1 MKTIIYA
8 AAFVV
13 ACSAT
18 AVAQNSTSS
27 TASPSDTTRPLIN
40 ERTKEKVRDKAN
52 EVKQDVNQKAAELK
66 ETVRE
71 KTPEVKQEIN
81 QVTDK
86 AKEKVQEEYQVSK
99 SYQDRNALAW
109 FDKGSYMASAS
120 LGVGTGAGSGTYLS
134 FRPQVGYFF
143 QPGLMGGIRLGFD
156 RRLSTSYHANQT
168 GVFLRY
174 YPFRTRI
181 SGFGGF
187 GYNLGREYSSNI
199 GADQK
204 ARYNSVNLEIGTM
217 FWIRSNFGAELALEN
232 NYYDQSDPLAGR
244 NKGGRFRFG
253 VNYFFGRVNR

>member
-1 MKTIIYA
+1 MKTIFYA

-18 AVAQNSTSS
+18 AVAQNATSS
-27 TASPSDTTRPLIN
+27 TSPSDTTRPLIN
-40 ERTKEKVRDKAN
+40 QQTKDNVREKTN

-66 ETVRE
+66 QTVRE
-71 KTPEVKQEIN
+71 KAPEVKLEVN
-81 QVTDK
+81 QAADK
-86 AKEKVQEEYQVSK
+86 AKEKFQEEYEVSK

-120 LGVGTGAGSGTYLS
+120 LGFGTGSSSGTYLS
-134 FRPQVGYFF
+134 LRPQLGYFF
-143 QPGLMGGIRLGFD
+143 QPGLMGGIRFGFD
-156 RRLSTSYHANQT
+156 RRLNTSYHANQT

-199 GADQK
+199 GTDQK

-217 FWIRSNFGAELALEN
+217 FWVRPNFGVELALEN

-253 VNYFFGRVNR
+253 VNYFFGRPNK

>member
-1 MKTIIYA
+1 MKTIVYA
-8 AAFVV
+8 AAFVA

-18 AVAQNSTSS
+18 AVAQNSTSTS
-27 TASPSDTTRPLIN
+27 RSDTTRPLID
-40 ERTKEKVRDKAN
+40 ERTKENVREKVN
-52 EVKQDVNQKAAELK
+52 EVKQDVNQKTSELK
-66 ETVRE
+66 ETIRE
-71 KTPEVKQEIN
+71 KAPEVKQEIKEATGK
-81 QVTDK
+81 V
-86 AKEKVQEEYQVSK
+86 KEKVQEEYQVSR
-99 SYQDRNALAW
+99 SYQERNALAW
-109 FDKGSYMASAS
+109 FDKGSYMAGAS

-156 RRLSTSYHANQT
+156 RRLSTSYRANQT

-187 GYNLGREYSSNI
+187 GYNFGREYSSNI

-217 FWIRSNFGAELALEN
+217 FWIRPNFGAELALEN

-253 VNYFFGRVNR
+253 VNYFFGRPNR

>member
-1 MKTIIYA
+1 MKKIIYT
-8 AAFVV
+8 AAFVA

-18 AVAQNSTSS
+18 AVAQNTTPSSTSP
-27 TASPSDTTRPLIN
+27 ADTTRPLIN
-40 ERTKEKVRDKAN
+40 ERTKENVREKAN
-52 EVKQDVNQKAAELK
+52 EVKQEVKEKSREIKQDVKEKAGEVKQDVNQAA
-66 ETVRE
+66 
-71 KTPEVKQEIN
+71 
-81 QVTDK
+81 DK
-86 AKEKVQEEYQVSK
+86 AKEKVQEEYEVSR
-99 SYQDRNALAW
+99 SYQQRNALAW
-109 FDKGSYMASAS
+109 FDKGSYMASIN

-134 FRPQVGYFF
+134 LRPQVGYFF

-187 GYNLGREYSSNI
+187 GYNIGREYSSNI

-217 FWIRSNFGAELALEN
+217 FWVRPNFGAELALEN

-253 VNYFFGRVNR
+253 VNYFFGRPNR

>member
-1 MKTIIYA
+1 MKKIFLA
-8 AAFVV
+8 AAFVA
-13 ACSAT
+13 ACTAT
-18 AVAQNSTSS
+18 AVAQNATSS
-27 TASPSDTTRPLIN
+27 TTPSDTTRPLIN
-40 ERTKEKVRDKAN
+40 ERTKENVRQKAN
-52 EVKQDVNQKAAELK
+52 EVKEDVKEKASEIK

-71 KTPEVKQEIN
+71 KAPEVKQDLN
-81 QVTDK
+81 QAADK
-86 AKEKVQEEYQVSK
+86 AKEKFQEEYQVSK

-109 FDKGSYMASAS
+109 FDKGSYMASAN
-120 LGVGTGAGSGTYLS
+120 LGFGTGSNSGTYVS
-134 FRPQVGYFF
+134 FRPQIGYFF
-143 QPGLMGGIRLGFD
+143 QPGLMGGIRFGFD
-156 RRLSTSYHANQT
+156 RRISTSYHANQT

-187 GYNLGREYSSNI
+187 GYNFGREYSSNI

-217 FWIRSNFGAELALEN
+217 FWVRSNLGAELALEN

-253 VNYFFGRVNR
+253 INYFFGRPNR